1 MKSGHIVAL
10 LALAATTHPLSAQD
24 SSDPFAAMRARE
36 IGPAGMSGRVAD
48 VEVVLSDPNVIYV
61 GSSTGGVFRSND
73 GGIEWDPIF
82 DEQDVLGIGA
92 IAVFQPNPDVVWIGT
107 GEGNPRNSAGVG
119 RGLFKSI
126 DGGVSW
132 RSMGLGRSERIHRI
146 LTHPTDPDVVYVGVM
161 GPAWSDG
168 QERGLYRTRDGG
180 RTWDRV
186 LWQNERTGI
195 ADVIM
200 DPTNP
205 DKLFAAMWEFRRTP
219 WDLTSGG
226 PGSGLFVTYNAGDT
240 WTQLSADDGLPEGEL
255 GRIGLTIS
263 PSNPDVV
270 YALVEA
276 TQSELIRSAD
286 GGRTW
291 STIDDEPGVNPR
303 PFYYADLRI
312 DPKNENRL
320 YRLHGSV
327 QVSEDQGRN
336 WRTVVPSAIVHGD
349 VHELWIDPDDPS
361 RMILGE
367 DGGIALSYNRGV
379 TWRFV
384 ENLGVAQFYH
394 ISVDDAVPFNIY
406 GGVQDS
412 GSWYGPST
420 VWENKGILNAH
431 WRRVGGGDGFSV
443 MPDRSDPENF
453 GYSMSQ
459 GGNLQHFD
467 KNTGARRSV
476 RPVHPDGT
484 ALRFNWNAGLTW
496 DPLEL
501 STIYLGSQFLHT
513 SNDQGRSW
521 RIISPDLTTNDPL
534 KQRAEVSGGLT
545 MDASGAEMHTTI
557 ISIGP
562 STLEPGLIWV
572 GTDDGNV
579 QITRDGGENWQNVRD
594 SITGLPHGI
603 WVPDVQP
610 SKHEPGRAYLVAE
623 DHRRGDW
630 TPHVYVTED
639 YGTTWTSL
647 SSPSIAGF
655 VHAIEEDPENP
666 NLLFLGTEFGLR
678 VSFDRGQSWERY
690 TSGVPAVP
698 IRDLVVH
705 PRDGDLVLGTHGRAL
720 IVVDDIRP
728 LRELADDPSIR
739 SSTVHAFAPPPAYDV
754 NIAEAI
760 GYRSTGHAMQQAETR
775 ANGAMLTFWTVE
787 DGDADVAITNEEG
800 ALVYS
805 RTLSATAGTNR
816 FAWNLRPGG
825 DADEAVFPRQMSVF
839 PGAYQVEVTSGNLT
853 AATTLDVIGD
863 PRKPVS
869 TADLV
874 AKRDALVEMSMIS
887 QRADDA
893 EQELT
898 RLLAAVETVLGTL
911 SDAAD
916 VLRAQGGA
924 LQSELRAL
932 NERLFTGG
940 ECQGGCGGE
949 VVSDLIGRPTGRIA
963 GETGG
968 PSANTIHMMNQ
979 ARAAAVTLEREV
991 SAVLEGGVS
1000 AFRTRLQEAGYT
1012 PFGGEA

>member
-1 MKSGHIVAL
+1 
-10 LALAATTHPLSAQD
+10 
-24 SSDPFAAMRARE
+24 MRARE

>member
-1 MKSGHIVAL
+1 
-10 LALAATTHPLSAQD
+10 
-24 SSDPFAAMRARE
+24 MRARE

-92 IAVFQPNPDVVWIGT
+92 IAVFQPNPDVVWVGT

-787 DGDADVAITNEEG
+787 DGDADVVITNEEG

-874 AKRDALVEMSMIS
+874 ATRDALVELSMIS